1 MELEMNLNK
10 EEFDQWLD
18 MVEEAGRLP
27 KNDIDKLRAMNK
39 QRVIPLQCTR
49 CGHRWKPRNGNPNVC
64 PKCNS
69 PYWNKQKIIKVDKD
83 GKL

>member
-1 MELEMNLNK
+1 MNLNK
-10 EEFDQWLD
+10 EEFNQWLN

-27 KNDIDKLRAMNK
+27 KDAIDKLRTMNE

-69 PYWNKQKIIKVDKD
+69 PYWNKERKYQN
-83 GKL
+83 LEQR